1 MRNAVLA
8 DKARAVNS
16 DYHMKML
23 HSSVMYKLVIAP
35 LKERRIYGENRHHT
49 ASCKPRG
56 KGYGVFFGYADI
68 IKSVGKLLSEFF
80 KTRAERHSRG
90 YSAYTLILRGYIAQE
105 IAELGGKIRAAVYGL
120 ARIYIEF

>member
-1 MRNAVLA
+1 
-8 DKARAVNS
+8 
-16 DYHMKML
+16 
-23 HSSVMYKLVIAP
+23 MYKLVIAP

-49 ASCKPRG
+49 ASCKSRG

-80 KTRAERHSRG
+80 KARTERHSRG